1 MFFFIR
7 FEKTWFMKQIFFSV
21 SFLLIISFSFSQHN
35 YTGMM
40 MDNVVSSNL
49 ASFNPSSI
57 VDSKTKFAFTSGIN
71 YNSNSNFFSKNY
83 APYNSYSGGFV
94 DGTKGKY
101 IASNKAGFQKESFDI
116 DIINLK
122 FEINHKNAIAYSLRG
137 RAYSNRSGIDQIWA
151 ENSVNNYKNNIIN
164 EAISF
169 KDYAYN
175 QMEFTEHGF
184 TYAGVVFDKNTS
196 LLKIGGTFKVLNGLS
211 SRHFYVNDGSMV
223 FTDSINATVDISNL
237 NADYG
242 RSVFDN
248 QDFFKSIGFGFD
260 VGVTYEIRP
269 NFDKQYYQMDGNS
282 KNVRYDINKYKVKF
296 GASITDLGSITYL
309 KDSEFQ
315 NFTNPNVAVAMS
327 DIYENISLG
336 DGKFKAINEL
346 LQETGTNSANQNQEM
361 KFNLPITVHLNAD
374 YYVKKN
380 FYVSYNIS
388 LPFSSAEDKIKISN
402 TYIQTIT
409 PRIEKSNFSAL
420 IPLSHQGNGK
430 FYIGFAGRMVIN
442 QMTMYAG
449 SNNISIIYGQK
460 SSLTRNF
467 FIGTT
472 INMPYRLPSDI
483 DNDKISDAKDICP
496 DDFGLFEFQGCPDT
510 DGDGIPDKEDFCIY
524 HKGTRETNGCPD
536 SDGDGIIDMNDMC
549 PNVAGLGV
557 HYGCPDRDFDGVIDM
572 VDQCPDVPGIEL
584 NNGCPFENPGCCTDD
599 DGDGVTNKLDKCPD
613 IAGSIY
619 NEGCPIDSLN
629 INKINLQEQKVIFDP
644 NNTKEQIKV
653 LKNKDTIQNYITNV
667 EDMRK
672 ITSNKNI
679 IKDHNVYFNH
689 DQATLTQK
697 ELDMF
702 DQFFALTT
710 YDESFS
716 LIVIGHTDRDG
727 SLDYNLILSKK
738 RAETVKRKLLEYG
751 YPESKIKLYYFG
763 EEKSLKK
770 GSYTEEMKK
779 MDRRVEIKIVRN

>member
-1 MFFFIR
+1 
-7 FEKTWFMKQIFFSV
+7 MKKIFHV
-21 SFLLIISFSFSQHN
+21 LIISVAFSSYHSQHN
-35 YTGMM
+35 YTGIM

-71 YNSNSNFFSKNY
+71 YNSNSNFFAKNY
-83 APYNSYSGGFV
+83 APYNIYAGGFL
-94 DGTKGKY
+94 DGIKGKY
-101 IASNKAGFQKESFDI
+101 IQHDKAGFKKQSFDI
-116 DIINLK
+116 DIIYLK
-122 FEINHKNAIAYSLRG
+122 YEINHKNAFAYSLRG
-137 RAYSNRSGIDQIWA
+137 RAYSNRTGMDQIWT
-151 ENSVNNYKNNIIN
+151 ENSVNNYNNNIIN
-164 EAISF
+164 QAGSL
-169 KDYAYN
+169 KNYSYN

-184 TYAGVVFDKNTS
+184 TYAGVIFDKKRNF
-196 LLKIGGTFKVLNGLS
+196 LKIGSTFKVLNGLS
-211 SRHFYVNDGSMV
+211 SRHFHINEGNFM
-223 FTDSINATVDISNL
+223 FTDSSNSNVEITNL

-248 QDFFKSIGFGFD
+248 QDFFKSIGYGFD
-260 VGVTYEIRP
+260 LGFTYEFRP
-269 NFDKQYYQMDGNS
+269 NFEKQHYQMDGNS
-282 KNVRYDINKYKVKF
+282 KNIRYDINKYKLKL
-296 GASITDLGSITYL
+296 GGSLTDLGSITFV

-315 NFTNPNVAVAMS
+315 NFTNQNESISMAS
-327 DIYENISLG
+327 IYENISFG
-336 DGKFKAINEL
+336 DGKFNSINEL
-346 LQETGTNSANQNQEM
+346 LQVTGINSAQQNQNM
-361 KFNLPITVHLNAD
+361 KFRLPTTIHLNAD
-374 YYVKKN
+374 YYVIKN
-380 FYVSYNIS
+380 LYVSYNIS
-388 LPFSSAEDKIKISN
+388 LPIFNSNDKISISN
-402 TYIQTIT
+402 TYIQTLT
-409 PRIEKSNFSAL
+409 PRIEKSSFSAL
-420 IPLSHQGNGK
+420 LPISHQGNGK
-430 FYIGFAGRMVIN
+430 FYLGFAGRMIIN
-442 QMTMYAG
+442 QLTMFAG

-472 INMPYRLPSDI
+472 INMPYRIPSDI
-483 DNDKISDAKDICP
+483 DNDKISDIKDFCP

-510 DGDGIPDKEDFCIY
+510 DGDEIPDKEDFCIY

-536 SDGDGIIDMNDMC
+536 TDGDGIIDMNDMC
-549 PNVAGLGV
+549 PNIAGLGV

-584 NNGCPFENPGCCTDD
+584 NNGCPFENPGCCTDN
-599 DGDGVTNKLDKCPD
+599 DGDGVTNKLDKCPE

-629 INKINLQEQKVIFDP
+629 ITKINLQEQKTIFDP
-644 NNTKEQIKV
+644 NNTKEQIKI
-653 LKNKDTIQNYITNV
+653 LKNNDTIRNYITDF
-667 EDMRK
+667 EEMRA
-672 ITSNKNI
+672 ITSNKKI

-697 ELDMF
+697 ELEMF
-702 DQFFALTT
+702 DQFFALST
-710 YDESFS
+710 YQESFS

-738 RAETVKRKLLEYG
+738 RAETIKRKLLEYG

-779 MDRRVEIKIVRN
+779 MDRRVEIKILKN